1 MRVPA
6 DAFRAHCCR
15 ICGEEMSPT
24 SLARHLGIWTG
35 GREGPRLLCPA
46 APSLLEGAGVGWVP
60 NLATDEA
67 ETEED
72 EEDEADED
80 EDKDEEGAYEP
91 IYWDITEGAEVD

>member
-1 MRVPA
+1 M
-6 DAFRAHCCR
+6 
-15 ICGEEMSPT
+15 
-24 SLARHLGIWTG
+24 
-35 GREGPRLLCPA
+35 
-46 APSLLEGAGVGWVP
+46 GWVP

-91 IYWDITEGAEVD
+91 IYCGIAEGAEVD